1 MEQPCPGRWKSFCI
15 LGLWL
20 LVPVLAVLVLLM
32 ADTIPEMAT
41 EKKKDPQADVEGIGN
56 ELKSYRKGKKT
67 KHPSIV
73 EMNSI
78 WDAIETM
85 KFDLS
90 EWWKGE

>member
-1 MEQPCPGRWKSFCI
+1 
-15 LGLWL
+15 

-32 ADTIPEMAT
+32 ADRIPEMAS
-41 EKKKDPQADVEGIGN
+41 EKKIDPQADVEGIGS
-56 ELKSYRKGKKT
+56 ELQSYRKGKKT
-67 KHPSIV
+67 EHPSIV